1 MEETLREIVARIAE
15 LPAEFPADASLRDD
29 LNVDSFRAAEIV
41 FEIERVLKTKIPDE
55 QFAQVQT
62 FHDIV
67 DLVTS
72 VVGVSGGKSEAVPGR
87 AGASL

>member
-15 LPAEFPADASLRDD
+15 LPADFAADANLRDD

-62 FHDIV
+62 FNDIV

-72 VVGVSGGKSEAVPGR
+72 VVGVSGKSEAVPGR